1 MKKLYTLVAI
11 ALVAMVA
18 TPRLSAQTVNFGGT
32 ALNNDIIT
40 WGDIYNLSNTAHN
53 YGTARSMA
61 MGNAFTAL
69 GADMIS
75 ASLNPAGVGMYVESD
90 ISLSPMM
97 QFTKSPTR
105 GGEPYYNGVPR
116 REQKFKDNTSRFG
129 MSSVGGIFT
138 AYRGTGAVTNVNV
151 GFAYNRIADFNQ
163 SYRNASLGN
172 SAINSMANIFCSMS
186 NLDGL
191 QTDADGRMDFGNDPY
206 YWGSVLAYK
215 NGLTNKDDQ
224 GWFIDRISPD
234 AEIDQYSAVETRGSI
249 GEYAITFGM
258 NFVDKFYIG
267 ASLGIQ
273 SINYRRTTFYG
284 ENYIY
289 ADGLYP
295 SGEEMPYQLDYMNYS
310 QATELSGTGVNF
322 KIGATYRPFKFLR
335 LGIAYHTPTAYSVAF
350 GYAAEMWSRTYSA
363 GSNPD
368 GYEYDKDGYFYDN
381 VESPEWVDNGQYSWN
396 FRSPHRLMFGAAFTI
411 FNRIILSAD
420 YERSWYQSA
429 RLQSSPIYGL
439 SYTSQLN
446 EYFKGGNTVRLG
458 AELNLLPLIVV
469 RAGYIWS
476 GNNFRNGYENQ
487 LFSHPLTKEQHY
499 VTAGLGW
506 RFGSTV
512 YLDLAYQYGITERTN
527 YKTFYAVETSDTHS
541 FDPIESIAYNTKTER
556 HHAVLTLGFRF

>member
-1 MKKLYTLVAI
+1 MLAVAI
-11 ALVAMVA
+11 LA
-18 TPRLSAQTVNFGGT
+18 TAAAPRLSAQVANVGGT
-32 ALNNDIIT
+32 VLNNDIIS

-61 MGNAFTAL
+61 MGNAFAAL
-69 GADMIS
+69 GADMVS
-75 ASLNPAGVGMYVESD
+75 ASLNPAGIGMYVESD

-116 REQKFKDNTSRFG
+116 REQTFKESTSRFG
-129 MSSVGGIFT
+129 MSSIGGVFT
-138 AYRGTGAVTNVNV
+138 AYRGTGAVTNINI
-151 GFAYNRIADFNQ
+151 GFAYNRIADFNH
-163 SYRNASLGN
+163 SSRNASIGN
-172 SAINSMANIFCSMS
+172 AATNSMANLFCTMS

-206 YWGSVLAYK
+206 FWGAVLAYK

-224 GWFIDRISPD
+224 GWFIDRIGES
-234 AEIDQYSAVETRGSI
+234 AEIDQYSAVQTRGSI
-249 GEYAITFGM
+249 GEYAFTLGM

-273 SINYRRTTFYG
+273 SINYYRSTFYG

-289 ADGLYP
+289 ADGIYP
-295 SGEEMPYQLDYMNYS
+295 SGEEMPYQLEYMNYS

-335 LGIAYHTPTAYSVAF
+335 LGIAYHTPTAYNVAL
-350 GYAAEMWSRTYSA
+350 GYDAEMWSKTFSA

-368 GYEYDKDGYFYDN
+368 GYEFDQNGYFYDS
-381 VESPEWVDNGQYSWN
+381 VESPSWRDEGPYSWD
-396 FRSPHRLMFGAAFTI
+396 FRSPHRLMFGAAVTLFK
-411 FNRIILSAD
+411 RIIVSAD

-439 SYTSQLN
+439 SYTTQMK
-446 EYFKGGNTVRLG
+446 EVFKGGNTVRIG
-458 AELNLLPLIVV
+458 AELNLLPIVAL

-476 GNNFRNGYENQ
+476 GNNFRAGYEDA
-487 LFSHPLTKEQHY
+487 LFSHPLTRSQSY
-499 VTAGLGW
+499 ITAGLGW

-512 YLDLAYQYGITERTN
+512 YLDLAYQYGVTKRTL
-527 YKTFYAVETSDTHS
+527 YKTFYAEGDIDT
-541 FDPIESIAYNTKTER
+541 IESRVFDTSTKR

>member
-163 SYRNASLGN
+163 SYRNASLGR

-186 NLDGL
+186 NIDRL

-206 YWGSVLAYK
+206 YWGAVLAYK
-215 NGLTNKDDQ
+215 NGLTNKDDE

-234 AEIDQYSAVETRGSI
+234 AEIDQYSAVQTRGSI

-273 SINYRRTTFYG
+273 S
-284 ENYIY
+284 
-289 ADGLYP
+289 
-295 SGEEMPYQLDYMNYS
+295 
-310 QATELSGTGVNF
+310 
-322 KIGATYRPFKFLR
+322 
-335 LGIAYHTPTAYSVAF
+335 
-350 GYAAEMWSRTYSA
+350 
-363 GSNPD
+363 
-368 GYEYDKDGYFYDN
+368 
-381 VESPEWVDNGQYSWN
+381 
-396 FRSPHRLMFGAAFTI
+396 
-411 FNRIILSAD
+411 
-420 YERSWYQSA
+420 
-429 RLQSSPIYGL
+429 
-439 SYTSQLN
+439 
-446 EYFKGGNTVRLG
+446 
-458 AELNLLPLIVV
+458 
-469 RAGYIWS
+469 
-476 GNNFRNGYENQ
+476 
-487 LFSHPLTKEQHY
+487 
-499 VTAGLGW
+499 
-506 RFGSTV
+506 
-512 YLDLAYQYGITERTN
+512 
-527 YKTFYAVETSDTHS
+527 
-541 FDPIESIAYNTKTER
+541 
-556 HHAVLTLGFRF
+556 

>member
-1 MKKLYTLVAI
+1 MKKLYTLVAV
-11 ALVAMVA
+11 ALLAVAA
-18 TPRLSAQTVNFGGT
+18 APRLSAQTVNFGGT

-69 GADMIS
+69 GADMVS
-75 ASLNPAGVGMYVESD
+75 ASLNPAGIGMYVESD

-116 REQKFKDNTSRFG
+116 REQTFKDRTSRFG
-129 MSSVGGIFT
+129 MSSIGGVFT

-172 SAINSMANIFCSMS
+172 SAINSMANLFCEMS

-206 YWGSVLAYK
+206 YWGAVLAYK

-234 AEIDQYSAVETRGSI
+234 AEIDQYSAVQTRGSI

-273 SINYRRTTFYG
+273 SINYRRTTYYG

-289 ADGLYP
+289 AEGLYP

-335 LGIAYHTPTAYSVAF
+335 LGIAYHTPTAYNVAL
-350 GYAAEMWSRTYSA
+350 GYQAEMWSRTFSA

-368 GYEYDKDGYFYDN
+368 GYEFDKDGYFYD
-381 VESPEWVDNGQYSWN
+381 ESRVG
-396 FRSPHRLMFGAAFTI
+396 R
-411 FNRIILSAD
+411 
-420 YERSWYQSA
+420 
-429 RLQSSPIYGL
+429 
-439 SYTSQLN
+439 
-446 EYFKGGNTVRLG
+446 
-458 AELNLLPLIVV
+458 
-469 RAGYIWS
+469 
-476 GNNFRNGYENQ
+476 
-487 LFSHPLTKEQHY
+487 
-499 VTAGLGW
+499 
-506 RFGSTV
+506 
-512 YLDLAYQYGITERTN
+512 
-527 YKTFYAVETSDTHS
+527 
-541 FDPIESIAYNTKTER
+541 
-556 HHAVLTLGFRF
+556 